1 MMAAEG
7 NLDDGCRCRF
17 SVACLDG
24 FAKESWMDEG
34 EEKRNI
40 IKPEFQRTHVGR
52 VVVASPATL

>member
-34 EEKRNI
+34 EEKKKHHNNLNSNAR
-40 IKPEFQRTHVGR
+40 R
-52 VVVASPATL
+52 S